1 MKPAISLLLA
11 VLVWVT
17 AMPKPL
23 DADAARVRMQSSR
36 PEAGGPETD
45 REQTASREEPA
56 QAIARV
62 IGQMK
67 MNLEG
72 SSIRGFLLN
81 IHAAKFEDYPRFE
94 EMIERLLRE
103 DVLRVYFRQVS
114 NSIQQD
120 IFPDDSGCGA
130 RDNSKG
136 LGRAAGAPPAGGSPS
151 AWSEPAKAGRSSIL
165 HPAIFSS
172 PITQMDGRRS
182 GLFLAR
188 GAKRDTIK
196 NTLARTLQMRIKV
209 LFFRDAERY
218 RRADGGSHGPGRGRQ
233 HRPTL

>member
-120 IFPDDSGCGA
+120 IFRTILDAELEITRKDS
-130 RDNSKG
+130 
-136 LGRAAGAPPAGGSPS
+136 
-151 AWSEPAKAGRSSIL
+151 AGRLERRRGRITIRLERTSEGWKIINITPRDFFAPYNSDGRPSQRIV
-165 HPAIFSS
+165 SS
-172 PITQMDGRRS
+172 PRGETRYNKKYIGQD
-182 GLFLAR
+182 LANANQ
-188 GAKRDTIK
+188 GA
-196 NTLARTLQMRIKV
+196 
-209 LFFRDAERY
+209 FFWDAERY

>member
-120 IFPDDSGCGA
+120 IFRTILDAELEITRKDS
-130 RDNSKG
+130 
-136 LGRAAGAPPAGGSPS
+136 
-151 AWSEPAKAGRSSIL
+151 AGRL
-165 HPAIFSS
+165 ERRRGR
-172 PITQMDGRRS
+172 ITIRLERTSEGW
-182 GLFLAR
+182 
-188 GAKRDTIK
+188 KIINITPRD
-196 NTLARTLQMRIKV
+196 
-209 LFFRDAERY
+209 FFR
-218 RRADGGSHGPGRGRQ
+218 P
-233 HRPTL
+233 L